1 MLRFDFD
8 EMMALHQRSPEV
20 FEQRRIEL
28 INDTINRCSGH
39 QREALVKLQYELDQ
53 IRSKQPEHFMRVLF
67 EGMGKNLKDLS
78 SAWKDLAVGAERL
91 TADPTLDAVS

>member
-28 INDTINRCSGH
+28 INDTISRTSGP
-39 QREALVKLQYELDQ
+39 QQEALRKLQYELDQ
-53 IRSKQPEHFMRVLF
+53 VRVKQPEHFMQVLF
-67 EGMGKNLKDLS
+67 KDMGKNLEEIAGL
-78 SAWKDLAVGAERL
+78 WKQVGAE
-91 TADPTLDAVS
+91 ADKVLN